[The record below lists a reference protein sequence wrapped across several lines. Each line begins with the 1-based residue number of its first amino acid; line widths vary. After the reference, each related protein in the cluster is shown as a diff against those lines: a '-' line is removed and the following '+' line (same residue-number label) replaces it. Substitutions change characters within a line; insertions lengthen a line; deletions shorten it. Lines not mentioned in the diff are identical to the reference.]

1 MVAGLVLVLARNRI
15 KSTVA
20 KVALALMATTYIAG
34 AVAVATVGGTEDD
47 ETSDSKPSITT
58 TRTPGE

>member
-20 KVALALMATTYIAG
+20 KVALALMATTYIVG
-34 AVAVATVGGTEDD
+34 AVVVATVGGTEDEED
-47 ETSDSKPSITT
+47 PNSSLPVRTA
-58 TRTPGE
+58 RTPGE

>member
-20 KVALALMATTYIAG
+20 KAALALMAITYIVG
-34 AVAVATVGGTEDD
+34 AVVVATVGGTGDEEDPNSSLPVR
-47 ETSDSKPSITT
+47 TA
-58 TRTPGE
+58 RTPGE